1 MIDKGYINIKN
12 IEKIKKQNIE
22 LIKLNYNSNINS
34 IQKNEDNLQNKSNGF
49 NDIKDEVLNY
59 LDNGIEQSNVIN
71 KEEFTNSSIKIF
83 Y

>member
-83 Y
+83 